1 MGPNTALEAIKSQ
14 IRESE
19 IVLYME
25 GTREALQLS
34 FSSAMSKI
42 LADLKLLFM
51 GLNVLQSTG
60 LREGFKEFTNW
71 PTIRQLYV
79 KKGFLRL

>member
-71 PTIRQLYV
+71 LTIRQLYV